1 MINEYLWYYLD
12 SIKEII
18 YNCGRGPAQK
28 AIDIEEFNL
37 IKIPIPSI
45 EKQKEIVDI
54 LDGIN
59 DRMNGDI
66 KYIEVLRD
74 LISKSI

>member
-1 MINEYLWYYLD
+1 MNELM
-12 SIKEII
+12 EII
-18 YNCGRGPAQK
+18 
-28 AIDIEEFNL
+28 
-37 IKIPIPSI
+37 IPIPSI

-59 DRMNGDI
+59 YRINEDI
-66 KYIEVLRD
+66 KYIEVLRK

>member
-1 MINEYLWYYLD
+1 M
-12 SIKEII
+12 
-18 YNCGRGPAQK
+18 
-28 AIDIEEFNL
+28 
-37 IKIPIPSI
+37 KIPIPSI
-45 EKQKEIVDI
+45 ENQKEIVDI

>member
-1 MINEYLWYYLD
+1 M
-12 SIKEII
+12 EII
-18 YNCGRGPAQK
+18 
-28 AIDIEEFNL
+28 
-37 IKIPIPSI
+37 IPIPSI

-59 DRMNGDI
+59 NRINEDI
-66 KYIEVLRD
+66 KYIEVLRK